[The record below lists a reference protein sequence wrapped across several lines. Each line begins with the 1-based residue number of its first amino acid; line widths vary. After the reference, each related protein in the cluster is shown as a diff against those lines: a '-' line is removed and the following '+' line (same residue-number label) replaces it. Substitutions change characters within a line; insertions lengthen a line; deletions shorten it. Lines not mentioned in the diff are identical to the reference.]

1 MPPLPKQGSRS
12 SIKSVNPQYNIMAE
26 TKKQDIFTTKV
37 KPVMDRVRDELNT
50 RQAEEM
56 RRHSTSFG
64 AMMACSAGPDG
75 GMAAMDSY
83 NSRLYYIGEWNSKT
97 MDDFIAMVKAELKKQ
112 HITVDAT
119 LEKRMID
126 HLVGQ
131 KIPQSTADYI
141 LRKSCQGTLFYIPQR
156 VRQTSLEQH
165 IDKEAEK
172 KYNPSFLEEASSAVG
187 SWLLNAASTAG
198 VGGFFG
204 QLAVDAGVDIV
215 DRYAPGQQDDYLNQQ
230 KAIGKQ
236 EVAAASMKKANIP
249 GWMMSQMGFRE
260 LAYATDTQLTSAASW
275 ADKNAKLYRDRVNQ
289 AIEAGQRT
297 VEASGKTNRMSVSD
311 ATFRAMQYEAFS
323 KAVKQEQTDRKNGKD
338 AVHYS
343 NISEAVEHAMTTH
356 SNTSTPEQSVQPV
369 SCDYGGWN
377 NLMQSMG
384 LNGMGDTMNNLGFTL
399 AMLPDMLLG
408 VFTGKTKSIGLN
420 QQTMMPLA
428 ALICGS
434 FIKNPLLKLPMML
447 YGGASLF
454 NSMGQEALSGYRKE
468 HHAVTTGHYKRYAD
482 EELDKRI
489 ATPQIEG
496 SVLLMDIDN
505 VPRIVTLPQSV
516 IEAYHEGALT
526 VNTIANR
533 ILAHTDQMTTE
544 QQWSHTSSE
553 RYEQSLEREH
563 SRGIR

>member
-1 MPPLPKQGSRS
+1 
-12 SIKSVNPQYNIMAE
+12 MAD

-37 KPVMDRVRDELNT
+37 KPVMDKVRDELNR

-56 RRHSTSFG
+56 QQHSTSFG
-64 AMMACSAGPDG
+64 AMMACAAGPDG
-75 GMAAMDSY
+75 GMAAMDAY

-97 MDDFIAMVKAELKKQ
+97 MDDCIAMVKAELKKQ
-112 HITVDAT
+112 HITVDPT
-119 LEKRMID
+119 LEKQMID
-126 HLVGQ
+126 HLVEQ
-131 KIPQSTADYI
+131 NIPKSTADYL
-141 LRKSCQGTLFYIPQR
+141 LRKSGQGTLFYIPQR
-156 VRQTSLEQH
+156 ARQTALEQH
-165 IDKEAEK
+165 IEKEAEK
-172 KYNPSFLEEASSAVG
+172 KYNPSFLEEASGAVG
-187 SWLLNAASTAG
+187 AWLLNAASTAG
-198 VGGFFG
+198 AGGFFG
-204 QLAVDAGVDIV
+204 QLAVDASVEV
-215 DRYAPGQQDDYLNQQ
+215 ANRYAPGQQENYLNQQ
-230 KAIGKQ
+230 KTIGKQ
-236 EVAAASMKKANIP
+236 EVAAASKKKANIP
-249 GWMMSQMGFRE
+249 GWMMTQMGFRDI
-260 LAYATDTQLTSAASW
+260 AYATDTQLATAASW

-289 AIEAGQRT
+289 ALEAGQRT
-297 VEASGKTNRMSVSD
+297 VKASGKTNQMSVAD
-311 ATFRAMQYEAFS
+311 AAFRAMQYEAFS
-323 KAVKQEQTDRKNGKD
+323 KAVKQEQTDRNNGKD

-468 HHAVTTGHYKRYAD
+468 HHAVTTGHYKRYVD

-489 ATPQIEG
+489 ANPQIEG

-544 QQWSHTSSE
+544 QQRSHTSSE

>member
-1 MPPLPKQGSRS
+1 
-12 SIKSVNPQYNIMAE
+12 MAD

-37 KPVMDRVRDELNT
+37 KPVMDKVRDELNRHQT
-50 RQAEEM
+50 EEM
-56 RRHSTSFG
+56 QRHSTSFG
-64 AMMACSAGPDG
+64 AMMACAAGPDG
-75 GMAAMDSY
+75 GMAAMDAY

-97 MDDFIAMVKAELKKQ
+97 MDDYIAMVKAELKKQ

-119 LEKRMID
+119 LEKQMID
-126 HLVGQ
+126 HLVEQ
-131 KIPQSTADYI
+131 KIPKSTADYL
-141 LRKSCQGTLFYIPQR
+141 LRKSAQGTLFYIPQR
-156 VRQTSLEQH
+156 VRQTALEQH
-165 IDKEAEK
+165 IEKEAEK
-172 KYNPSFLEEASSAVG
+172 KYTPSFLEEAAGAIG
-187 SWLLNAASTAG
+187 SWILNAASTAG
-198 VGGFFG
+198 AGGFFG
-204 QLAVDAGVDIV
+204 QLAVDVGVEV
-215 DRYAPGQQDDYLNQQ
+215 TDRYAPGKQEDYLKQQ
-230 KAIGKQ
+230 KAIGQQ
-236 EVAAASMKKANIP
+236 EVAAAGKKKANIP
-249 GWMMSQMGFRE
+249 GWMMTQMGFRD
-260 LAYATDTQLTSAASW
+260 LVYATDKQLTTAASW
-275 ADKNAKLYRDRVNQ
+275 ADKNAKLYRGRVNQ
-289 AIEAGQRT
+289 ALEAGQRT
-297 VEASGKTNRMSVSD
+297 VKASGKTNRMSVSD

-468 HHAVTTGHYKRYAD
+468 HHAVTTGHYKRYVD

-489 ATPQIEG
+489 ANPQIEG

-544 QQWSHTSSE
+544 QQRSHTSSE